1 MKMIMQIITKIL
13 RGSPQQVFLRLGT
26 FGSSSLE
33 LSGSTLRR
41 FERPKKI
48 GQDPRSS
55 GVCRPGGGNDARMS
69 EREPELRRRFSPF
82 PRQIHVSILEFL
94 YPYSEKGLKTHSLQT

>member
-26 FGSSSLE
+26 FGSSS
-33 LSGSTLRR
+33 LRR